1 MALDETSVRVRVI
14 TIGGALVGRMSKGK
28 GVRLLDALNLKGDF
42 VALTEIEDDQ
52 GHPIK
57 GKFIALNKS
66 QIVSVEEMPPAPPP
80 SSA

>member
-42 VALTEIEDDQ
+42 VALTEIEDD
-52 GHPIK
+52 K
-57 GKFIALNKS
+57 GSPVKGRFIALNKS
-66 QIVSVEEMPPAPPP
+66 QIVSVEEMPLSSLP
-80 SSA
+80 SS